1 VGSISKAQLRR
12 LVKQHRQFK
21 GAPTGV
27 EAGLW
32 KDKTSFW
39 KNILGS
45 EQNQGQGGG
54 TCSGA
59 NKPERQ

>member
-1 VGSISKAQLRR
+1 MCRFSKRTRQT
-12 LVKQHRQFK
+12 RQFK
-21 GAPTGV
+21 CAPTGV
-27 EAGLW
+27 EVGLW
-32 KDKTSFW
+32 KDKASFW
-39 KNILGS
+39 ENTLGS